1 MQHRDLEILAREV
14 SQPVDA
20 LGLLTYALR
29 RRLKAGRHRRA
40 DGEAEVILDQI
51 ELGLTQ
57 MRRQLAS
64 LLDVVRAER
73 SRTGP
78 ERVEVPLMPLFEKL
92 ALQTARAAHDN
103 RASLAIVPTRLCVVS
118 DPAALEVILR
128 NLLMN
133 GLFFA
138 PGGRVLLGGRRRGEA
153 VRIEVWDN
161 GVGISPEHQ
170 AAIFEPL
177 TRLNGDGDGLVEGL
191 GMGLS
196 LVRDLARTLGHD
208 LELRSEPSRGSVF
221 SLTLPRAAAAQARQ
235 VASAGAA
242 GL

>member
-1 MQHRDLEILAREV
+1 MQHRDLEILARGV
-14 SQPVDA
+14 RQPVDA
-20 LGLLTYALR
+20 LGLLTHALR
-29 RRLKAGRHRRA
+29 QRLRRDRHRA
-40 DGEAEVILDQI
+40 TEGEAEVMLDQI

-64 LLDVVRAER
+64 LVDVVRAER
-73 SRTGP
+73 SLAGSD
-78 ERVEVPLMPLFEKL
+78 RVEVPLMPLFEKL

-103 RASLAIVPTRLCVVS
+103 RANLSIVPTSVRVIS
-118 DPAALEVILR
+118 DPTALEVILR
-128 NLLMN
+128 NLLVN

-138 PGGRVLLGGRRRGEA
+138 PGGRVLLGCRRRGDA
-153 VRIEVWDN
+153 VRIQVWDN

-170 AAIFEPL
+170 AVIFEPL
-177 TRLNGDGDGLVEGL
+177 TKLKGDGDDLVQGL

-196 LVRDLARTLGHD
+196 LVRDLARTNGHD

-221 SLTLPRAAAAQARQ
+221 SLTLPRAGAARERRT
-235 VASAGAA
+235 ASAGSA